1 MRVLVQ
7 PVLLQVLNLFITI
20 FKKTFK
26 NSLKILSLNIKM
38 AKTTAKAT
46 GTKTTASKKT
56 TTTTKKTSSKTTAP
70 KAAPTKA
77 KTTTKTKTTT
87 KEKTATPSTS
97 SVPSTTKRTRRVV
110 DKDSILSDFDTL
122 LTQIEGQIEIIK
134 TSGTKTP
141 VGMKYFKGLSRQLKQ
156 LRGDVGKNIKVKRQ
170 INKDGSKT
178 SGFLKPVSVSDAVS
192 SFAGWKKGELHSRV
206 EVTKY
211 ICDYVKSNDL
221 QNPKDRRQILP
232 DKKLR
237 SLLSLKEKESEP
249 LTYYSLQRCI
259 QPHFI
264 KA

>member
-1 MRVLVQ
+1 
-7 PVLLQVLNLFITI
+7 
-20 FKKTFK
+20 
-26 NSLKILSLNIKM
+26 M

-56 TTTTKKTSSKTTAP
+56 TTTTKKTSSKSTES
-70 KAAPTKA
+70 KA
-77 KTTTKTKTTT
+77 KTTTKAKAKTTKTETPLTVTGPLSPTT
-87 KEKTATPSTS
+87 A
-97 SVPSTTKRTRRVV
+97 KRTRRVV
-110 DKDSILSDFDTL
+110 DKETIMTDFDSV
-122 LTQIEGQIEIIK
+122 LTQVESQIEIIK
-134 TSGTKTP
+134 ASGIKSP
-141 VGMKYFKGLSRQLKQ
+141 VGIKYFKSLTKQLKQ

-170 INKDGSKT
+170 MNKDGSKT
-178 SGFLKPVSVSDAVS
+178 SGFLKPVSVSNEVS
-192 SFAGWKKGELHSRV
+192 AFAGWKKGELHSRV
-206 EVTKY
+206 EVTKF

-237 SLLSLKEKESEP
+237 SLLNLKEKESEP